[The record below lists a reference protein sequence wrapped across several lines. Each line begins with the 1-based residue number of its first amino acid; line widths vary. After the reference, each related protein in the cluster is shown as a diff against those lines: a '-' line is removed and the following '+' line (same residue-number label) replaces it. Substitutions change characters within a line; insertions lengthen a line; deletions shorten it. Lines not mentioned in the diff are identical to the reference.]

1 MRRAEPTIRPS
12 WINRARV
19 LEVPPSKAITRDQ
32 GWTIAGS
39 LRVVRMF
46 LAFLLPSVAGRAM
59 LNGTRVVTISQNGLH
74 RDPGRDRSSG

>member
-1 MRRAEPTIRPS
+1 AHDPAVLDQPRPGIGGPSVQSDHPGPGPTI
-12 WINRARV
+12 
-19 LEVPPSKAITRDQ
+19 D
-32 GWTIAGS
+32 GS

-46 LAFLLPSVAGRAM
+46 LAFPLPSVAGRAM